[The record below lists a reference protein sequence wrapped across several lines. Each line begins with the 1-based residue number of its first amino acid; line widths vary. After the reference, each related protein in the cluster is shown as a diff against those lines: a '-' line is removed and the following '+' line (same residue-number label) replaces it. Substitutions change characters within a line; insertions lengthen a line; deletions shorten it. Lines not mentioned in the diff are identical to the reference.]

1 MEGINNNRFHGLENF
16 RSNKKTVT
24 EQKEKESGKVKVAH
38 DDPYMKWPLRG
49 LAYTNELGEII
60 RPMNGLAANL
70 LWVPAI
76 GYIAADV
83 GDKYKHAPDGSHEPS
98 KKRAVKQ
105 LSFQMLA
112 SVILPTAAVKIGQK
126 AANIFS
132 AKGKTNLSINDRAD
146 YTNMITESMNKGTH
160 EDFVDA
166 ATGKVD
172 RQRYTQHIVDNI
184 AEKSKHKQTHKEMM
198 NPLEKVINFIKKPFK
213 TEPKTEHI
221 HNYVAQTVDNI
232 MDMRETLL
240 EGKKPKNVS
249 DKMFTSFQ
257 EATKSGDIVTKKS
270 AAFNIIKKT
279 QGNKLFKNNA
289 LKSLGGLVALAIMMK
304 PIDNFVEHVLIEK
317 CISPTIDWVG
327 NKPWK
332 SLPDKVKE
340 ENKTSAA

>member
-16 RSNKKTVT
+16 RSSKKTVNG
-24 EQKEKESGKVKVAH
+24 QKEKESGKVKVAH

-60 RPMNGLAANL
+60 RPMNGLVANL

-83 GDKYKHAPDGSHEPS
+83 GDKYKHAPDGSHESS
-98 KKRAVKQ
+98 KKRAAKQ
-105 LSFQMLA
+105 FSFQMLA

-126 AANIFS
+126 VANIIS
-132 AKGKTNLSINDRAD
+132 AKGKTNLSINDRAN

-160 EDFVDA
+160 EVFVDA

-184 AEKSKHKQTHKEMM
+184 AEKTKHKQTHKEMM
-198 NPLEKVINFIKKPFK
+198 NPLERVIDFIKKPFK
-213 TEPKTEHI
+213 TEPKPEHI

-232 MDMRETLL
+232 MDMREALL
-240 EGKKPKNVS
+240 EGNKPKNVS
-249 DKMFTSFQ
+249 EKMFKSFK
-257 EATKSGDIVTKKS
+257 EATKSGDMVTKKS

-279 QGNKLFKNNA
+279 QGSKLFKNNA